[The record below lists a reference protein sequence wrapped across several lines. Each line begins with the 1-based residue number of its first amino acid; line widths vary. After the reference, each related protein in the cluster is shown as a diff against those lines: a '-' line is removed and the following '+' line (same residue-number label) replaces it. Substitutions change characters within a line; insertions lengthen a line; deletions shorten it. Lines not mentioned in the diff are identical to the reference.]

1 VGVASRGWRPGRG
14 GGGEVRR
21 DNEPSRRIVE
31 VDPHNGHIVSQMEAT
46 ALGIQPVSE
55 SNGRFTFLTAD
66 QETGFLE
73 IVDVKL
79 HWLVVRKNAAR
90 GRATLTLRYKIRR
103 RPIPSRDHEIRPAM
117 TEAFTNALYL
127 RPRRQKAA
135 LNPSVL
141 AIVPNVHAIIRSCL
155 RLGISST
162 SYDELVCLCD
172 KSHSSCSVLSLLL
185 DSE

>member
-55 SNGRFTFLTAD
+55 SNRRFTFLTAD
-66 QETGFLE
+66 QEAGFLE

-103 RPIPSRDHEIRPAM
+103 RPIPRKDHEIRSAM
-117 TEAFTNALYL
+117 TEAFTNATVLETT
-127 RPRRQKAA
+127 KAK
-135 LNPSVL
+135 
-141 AIVPNVHAIIRSCL
+141 
-155 RLGISST
+155 GSSQ
-162 SYDELVCLCD
+162 S
-172 KSHSSCSVLSLLL
+172 
-185 DSE
+185 